1 MLSYAIL
8 VKKFRESRNLSQK
21 ELAQKAEIGTGTI
34 GDIERGARNGKISTL
49 NKIAKALALNKEEKI
64 ELRNAFIGGE
74 TKEKS
79 NVRILSTEDFI
90 TIEVKA
96 KASAGNGYLNF
107 EENPHYKTI
116 RRNGFH
122 EECYLIEV
130 IGNSM
135 EPVIQDG
142 AFVIVDPLQLEYVP
156 NKIFIIKF
164 NDEIFIKKII
174 WNAENN
180 LMILKSVNP
189 EYDDIY
195 ISNAQANSVEILG
208 RAMRF
213 IYEGNL

>member
-96 KASAGNGYLNF
+96 KASAGNGYINF
-107 EENPHYKTI
+107 EENPHLKTI

-122 EECYLIEV
+122 EGCYLIEV

-195 ISNAQANSVEILG
+195 ISDTQANSVEILG